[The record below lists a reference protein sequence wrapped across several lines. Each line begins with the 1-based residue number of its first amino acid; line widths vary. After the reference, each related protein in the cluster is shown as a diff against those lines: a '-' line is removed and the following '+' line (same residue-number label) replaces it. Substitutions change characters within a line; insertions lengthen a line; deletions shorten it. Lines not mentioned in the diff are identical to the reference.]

1 MVKIQFHKN
10 KKFPSKRI
18 LTHCACCIFFCVV
31 SLFYSSA
38 CILSHCRFLWSDFF
52 SALHQSHF
60 SWWQYSDYDTRRLH
74 PLSCLSLH
82 FPPRTL
88 TCEKHKKYAFFVCF
102 RPFLGQTDNHISW
115 VTLKPF
121 ASISPTDPRTN
132 PAQFHKKKLRID
144 GFEKNSFFEFKS
156 MTEAVILTLGRSRSS
171 HFKKL
176 CLRLKT

>member
-1 MVKIQFHKN
+1 M
-10 KKFPSKRI
+10 P
-18 LTHCACCIFFCVV
+18 
-31 SLFYSSA
+31 

-132 PAQFHKKKLRID
+132 PAQFCKTISRND
-144 GFEKNSFFEFKS
+144 CCEKHFFLSGPFWQFFSKIPWK
-156 MTEAVILTLGRSRSS
+156 AVKCSLVARMGQFFCLPWFPAHEVLGQ
-171 HFKKL
+171 HL
-176 CLRLKT
+176 WTGM